1 MDDPAVVAR
10 LMASDLGF
18 LLQHDQIKPWASL
31 QELARG
37 REAENSRAHHHDVVS
52 IAHFHALSL

>member
-1 MDDPAVVAR
+1 VAR